1 MKNNDIIDAIIVNVW
16 AYFVCKLIVD
26 MIAIIMGK

>member
-1 MKNNDIIDAIIVNVW
+1 MKKQHIIDAIIVNVW

-26 MIAIIMGK
+26 LIAIALGK